1 MQNRRGSGIIKV
13 SIRLYA
19 YGASRW
25 AGKFRPALFSCP
37 SYTQRRFCH
46 AAPIPENTPS
56 PGPVDFMIVG
66 LGNPGKQ
73 YENTRHN
80 AGFLAVDT
88 IAQKHHTDIK
98 RIKFKGLVG
107 ECSLGGKKALL
118 LKPSTFMN
126 LSGQSVREAM
136 QFYKLPPEKVLV
148 IFDDINLEP
157 GKLRIRRKGSDGG
170 HNGMK
175 NIIYLSGS
183 DQFPRIKLGVGK
195 KPHPDYNL
203 ADWVLSR
210 FTEKEHKDLATAL
223 ENAAAAAELIAKG
236 DMDRAMNLYNS

>member
-1 MQNRRGSGIIKV
+1 MFGR
-13 SIRLYA
+13 
-19 YGASRW
+19 
-25 AGKFRPALFSCP
+25 
-37 SYTQRRFCH
+37 
-46 AAPIPENTPS
+46 EN
-56 PGPVDFMIVG
+56 GGYQWLLVC

-80 AGFLAVDT
+80 IGFLTADELGRREG
-88 IAQKHHTDIK
+88 IK
-98 RIKFKGLVG
+98 INKLRYRALTGEIRVGSQRVLVIK
-107 ECSLGGKKALL
+107 
-118 LKPSTFMN
+118 PQTYMN
-126 LSGQSVREAM
+126 LSGQSVIEAM
-136 QFYKLPPEKVLV
+136 RFYKLKPEQVLV

-157 GKLRIRRKGSDGG
+157 GQLRIRRKGSDGG

-210 FTEKEHKDLATAL
+210 FTEKEQKDLATAL
-223 ENAAAAAELIAKG
+223 ENAAAMAE
-236 DMDRAMNLYNS
+236 R

>member
-1 MQNRRGSGIIKV
+1 ML
-13 SIRLYA
+13 RLFQ
-19 YGASRW
+19 
-25 AGKFRPALFSCP
+25 K
-37 SYTQRRFCH
+37 
-46 AAPIPENTPS
+46 NTPS

-175 NIIYLSGS
+175 NILYLSGS
-183 DQFPRIKLGVGK
+183 DQFPRVKMGVGH
-195 KPHPDYNL
+195 KPEGWDL

-210 FTEKEHKDLATAL
+210 FSDTENKAL
-223 ENAAAAAELIAKG
+223 EEAIAHAVEAVSLIVAG
-236 DMDRAMNLYNS
+236 DTEEAMNRFNS